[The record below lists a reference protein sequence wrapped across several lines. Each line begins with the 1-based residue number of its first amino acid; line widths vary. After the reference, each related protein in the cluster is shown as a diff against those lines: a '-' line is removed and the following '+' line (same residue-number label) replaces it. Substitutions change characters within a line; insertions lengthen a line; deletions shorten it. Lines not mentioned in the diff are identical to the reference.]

1 MIIKS
6 DYKAILG
13 LITELIPITINYF
26 GDQLMKLLEYMQ
38 KRTIRAI
45 FIALFFTLNEIIIMS
60 YFLIKLNIFYE

>member
-26 GDQLMKLLEYMQ
+26 GDQLMK
-38 KRTIRAI
+38 
-45 FIALFFTLNEIIIMS
+45 
-60 YFLIKLNIFYE
+60 